1 MLNCC
6 CNPECCCTYCVSVV
20 LLLVCALLLLVE
32 PFIFYKWGGRKTFLT
47 LCVASFAL
55 VAILYCHTCVSLER
69 LMLIATLFVT
79 AMGIVIAAHT
89 LDGTKKAT
97 EAQVVNQYNERYFQE
112 NICKSLKVLWS
123 YHDNEENLPMFSGQ
137 RTDINNFGKRIK
149 PNDVSKLK
157 EELNE
162 ENSDL
167 DKARRTIKGYF
178 LNAHAMLEQ
187 KFISK
192 EAFRQIV
199 DKEAISAFFIIIEVM
214 EYAKREKG
222 DYDYKPFWQIM
233 NDFPDLY
240 AKYKDS
246 KF

>member
-6 CNPECCCTYCVSVV
+6 CTNCCCENFIYISLLIVCIVFAFVAIYDVYKSFSAKVLMMTFPVFLSV
-20 LLLVCALLLLVE
+20 ALLSLCYTCWFYDD
-32 PFIFYKWGGRKTFLT
+32 FIAIATFLIT
-47 LCVASFAL
+47 
-55 VAILYCHTCVSLER
+55 AI
-69 LMLIATLFVT
+69 
-79 AMGIVIAAHT
+79 GIIIAAQT

-97 EAQVVNQYNERYFQE
+97 EAQVINQYNERYFQE
-112 NICKSLKVLWS
+112 NICKSLKMLWN
-123 YHDNEENLPMFSGQ
+123 YHDIKENLPLFSGQ

-157 EELNE
+157 EELNK